1 MTSYKILFHTAV
13 VIATTAAALLFTSP
27 SAHAKSFWDVFFGR
41 DAEVEG
47 PPPEET
53 LQAPFSPKGQTGK
66 PTGKLAG
73 TYAETKDGSDFE
85 NVNRLENPN
94 RTPQQIVDWGT
105 DVIDRA
111 LTIDPLTIDG
121 EQKKLSANFIPFAME
136 EYKKYLETTGIVGT
150 LKSNNMVMR
159 AISSEGGLVTR
170 QGAIAGSYHW
180 LVKIPVMVSFFPKD
194 MKTITKNTQIQNQQ
208 MVVEVQIGRV
218 SPETAQSD
226 GLAIERWRV
235 NAVIN

>member
-1 MTSYKILFHTAV
+1 MTSYKIFFHAAV
-13 VIATTAAALLFTSP
+13 VVTTVAAFSSFP
-27 SAHAKSFWDVFFGR
+27 SVANAKSFFDVFFGR
-41 DAEVEG
+41 EAEDTG

-53 LQAPFSPKGQTGK
+53 LQAPFSQKTPAKK
-66 PTGKLAG
+66 PVGKLAG

-105 DVIDRA
+105 DVVDRA
-111 LTIDPLTIDG
+111 LTIDPAMMDQD
-121 EQKKLSANFIPFAME
+121 QKKLSESFIPYALE
-136 EYKKYLETTGIVGT
+136 EYKKYLETTGIVNT

-194 MKTITKNTQIQNQQ
+194 MKTITKNTKVQNQQ

-218 SPETAQSD
+218 ANETTESA